1 MAIDTTIQFNDHNS
15 YKITTPLFCY
25 PFGVDGMTHITHSFQ
40 AYATSMLSSATRAKT
55 KFFAS
60 DGALVSEFS
69 HAFAVTTVFGKVEI
83 TVAVPATAKQAQL
96 VLLQAGTDWWIAEP
110 KSEQGEVATPYNVNY
125 QGQLSYITPNGAY
138 FGMVTTEQI
147 VVTGS
152 IASPDE
158 TLDTRLVTI
167 NNGVINLSATVG
179 NHETRVT
186 TIEAGQASFV
196 KFDDLGTPDGTYING
211 GNIKTGKIQS
221 VSGASYFDLTN
232 GQIKSNNV
240 DLSGKV
246 VATSG
251 NIGGLVVGTNDL
263 TITVSKV
270 YGPFTQA
277 DVDHI
282 NDILFRI
289 VEPTAA
295 DYDKYDFYGSGRLTS
310 SNNAVILAMINGA
323 NGWTNPDTITYQ
335 VVFSTSN
342 TNNLVTLT
350 SDKFNEKTVIRPASV
365 ETSHGKYWTLEAT
378 NIDAMSFGSNGQI
391 GKTGSFKAKNALG
404 NDVTVTVTGGII
416 TSIG

>member
-25 PFGVDGMTHITHSFQ
+25 PFGVDGMSYITHSFQ
-40 AYATSMLSSATRAKT
+40 AYSTSSLSSANRAKT
-55 KFFAS
+55 KFFDA
-60 DGALVSEFS
+60 DGALVSDVN
-69 HAFAVTTVFGKVEI
+69 HAFAVTTVFGKIEI
-83 TVAVPATAKQAQL
+83 TAAVPATAKQAQL
-96 VLLQAGTDWWIAEP
+96 VLIQGGTDWWIAEP

-125 QGQLSYITPNGAY
+125 QGQLTYITPNGIY
-138 FGMVTTEQI
+138 TGMMTTGQI

-152 IASPDE
+152 VASPDE

-167 NNGVINLSATVG
+167 NNGVINLSATVN

-196 KFDDLGTPDGTYING
+196 KFDDLGTPGGTYING

-240 DLSGKV
+240 DLTGKV

-251 NIGGLVVGTNDL
+251 NIGGLVVGSNDL
-263 TITVSKV
+263 KITVSKV
-270 YGPFTQA
+270 YGPFSQA
-277 DVDHI
+277 DYDRVSGI
-282 NDILFRI
+282 ILRTI
-289 VEPTAA
+289 TPTAA
-295 DYDKYDFYGSGRLTS
+295 DYDKYDFYGSGRLTA
-310 SNNAVILAMINGA
+310 SNLTVINRMINGTY
-323 NGWTNPDTITYQ
+323 GWTNPDTITYQ
-335 VVFSTSN
+335 VAFSTSN

-350 SDKFNEKTVIRPASV
+350 SDKFTEKTVIRPASV

-378 NIDAMSFGSNGQI
+378 NIDAMSFGSNGNI
-391 GKTGSFKAKNALG
+391 GTTGSFKAKNASG

-416 TSIG
+416 TSIS

>member
-1 MAIDTTIQFNDHNS
+1 
-15 YKITTPLFCY
+15 
-25 PFGVDGMTHITHSFQ
+25 
-40 AYATSMLSSATRAKT
+40 
-55 KFFAS
+55 
-60 DGALVSEFS
+60 
-69 HAFAVTTVFGKVEI
+69 
-83 TVAVPATAKQAQL
+83 VAVPATAKQAQL
-96 VLLQAGTDWWIAEP
+96 VLIQGGTDWWIAEP

-147 VVTGS
+147 VVSGS
-152 IASPDE
+152 IAQPDE

-167 NNGVINLSATVG
+167 NNGVINLSATVS

-251 NIGGLVVGTNDL
+251 NIGGLVIGANDL
-263 TITVSKV
+263 KITVSKV
-270 YGPFTQA
+270 YGPFSQ
-277 DVDHI
+277 
-282 NDILFRI
+282 
-289 VEPTAA
+289 A
-295 DYDKYDFYGSGRLTS
+295 DYDRVSGIVAGSISPTETDYSKYDFYGSGRLTAA
-310 SNNAVILAMINGA
+310 NLAVITRMIAGTY
-323 NGWTNPDTITYQ
+323 GWTNPDTITYQ

-350 SDKFNEKTVIRPASV
+350 SDKFTEKTVIRPASI
-365 ETSHGKYWTLEAT
+365 ETSHGKYWTLETDTLFAQMVDSQT
-378 NIDAMSFGSNGQI
+378 FRANGNS
-391 GKTGSFKAKNALG
+391 GATGSFKAKNASG

-416 TSIG
+416 TSIS